1 MKTEKSI
8 IVILLCL
15 TVAAFVPNPLL
26 AVAQAVI
33 GAVEK
38 HADAPV
44 ENRFVVGPTK
54 IEANVPAGE
63 NKVVYVDLENRTGR
77 TETFVATF
85 EDFKASADANQTV
98 ELLGS
103 EKGAT
108 SLKDYLSIPETSY
121 TLFHGDRVRIPVT
134 ISIPAQETAG
144 GKFGSVVV
152 SAYPTTET
160 ENGEVKTGA
169 VVVGRVASLLFVT
182 VPGEIIHS
190 ANTESFRIAKNASV
204 FFVAPV
210 DFQVAYKNSGTTY
223 ENPYGGITIRN
234 MFGTVVDTV
243 QIDPWYVLPG
253 ATRTREVTF
262 VQKNLFGFYTATL
275 ELNRGYENV
284 IDTKEVSFLVLNPL
298 TLILLALVILG
309 LGALLKNRFARS

>member
-8 IVILLCL
+8 IIILLCL

-33 GAVEK
+33 ASVEK
-38 HADAPV
+38 HEDAPI
-44 ENRFVVGPTK
+44 ENRFVVGPAK

-63 NKVVYVDLENRTGR
+63 SEVVFVDLENRTGR
-77 TETFVATF
+77 TETFVVTF
-85 EDFKASADANQTV
+85 EDFKASQDTNQTV
-98 ELLGS
+98 ELLGEDRS
-103 EKGAT
+103 AT
-108 SLKDYLSIPETSY
+108 SLKSYLSVEKTSY
-121 TLFHGDRVRIPVT
+121 TLFHGDRVRVPVT
-134 ISIPAQETAG
+134 ISIPAEETAG

-152 SAYPTTET
+152 SAYPVTEGVG
-160 ENGEVKTGA
+160 GEVETGA

-210 DFQVAYKNSGTTY
+210 EFQVAYKNSGTTY

-234 MFGTVVDTV
+234 MFGSVVDTIA
-243 QIDPWYVLPG
+243 IDPWYVLPG
-253 ATRTREVTF
+253 AIRTREVTF
-262 VQKNLFGFYTATL
+262 AHKNLFGYYTATL

-284 IDTKEVSFLVLNPL
+284 IDTKEVSFFVLNPL
-298 TLILLALVILG
+298 TLVLLALVMFG
-309 LGALLKNRFARS
+309 LLVWVKNHFARS

>member
-8 IVILLCL
+8 IVLLLCL
-15 TVAAFVPNPLL
+15 TVASFAPNPLL

-33 GAVEK
+33 GSIEK
-38 HADAPV
+38 NADTPV
-44 ENRFVVGPTK
+44 ENRFVVGPAK
-54 IEANVPAGE
+54 IEASIPAGE
-63 NKVVYVDLENRTGR
+63 NKEVFVDLENRTGR
-77 TETFVATF
+77 TQTFEVTF
-85 EDFKASADANQTV
+85 EDFKASVDANQTV

-103 EKGAT
+103 ESSAT
-108 SLKDYLSIPETSY
+108 SLKSYLSVPETTY

-152 SAYPTTET
+152 SAFPTIET
-160 ENGEVKTGA
+160 VGGEVTTGA

-204 FFVAPV
+204 FFVAPIN
-210 DFQVAYKNSGTTY
+210 FQIAFKNSGTTY

-234 MFGTVVDTV
+234 MFGTVVETIS
-243 QIDPWYVLPG
+243 IDPWYVLPG

-262 VQKNLFGFYTATL
+262 AQKNLFGFYTATL

-284 IDTKEVSFLVLNPL
+284 IDTKEVSFFVFNPVTLVL
-298 TLILLALVILG
+298 LVLVFVG
-309 LGALLKNRFARS
+309 LGVFAKARFARS